1 MPKAVDMTGF
11 KCGLLTVIRREGTK
25 GRQAMWLCKCS
36 CGKLFVESGGNL
48 RKGTIKSCGHLRND
62 RTERQKIA
70 YRTIAKKKHGDSNS
84 RLYFVWQD
92 MRRRCDYP
100 NDISYENYGGRGIKV
115 CEEWDS
121 DYSAFKEWAMSS
133 GYNPDAKRGECTL
146 DRIDPDGDYCPEN
159 CRWQSMLKQSN
170 NRRNSYTITHN
181 GETHTAAEWET
192 ITGIPKGVIYA
203 RYKAGKEP
211 EEILSKNKY
220 GPHGE
225 ITGRY

>member
-62 RTERQKIA
+62 KTERQKIA
-70 YRTIAKKKHGDSNS
+70 HRTIAKTKHGDSNS

-100 NDISYENYGGRGIKV
+100 HDISYENYGGRGIKV
-115 CEEWDS
+115 CEEWNS
-121 DYSAFKEWAMSS
+121 DYSAFKEWAMSA

-146 DRIDPDGDYCPEN
+146 DRINPDGDYCPEN

-170 NRRNSYTITHN
+170 NRRNSYTITYN
-181 GETHTAAEWET
+181 NETHTAAEWEK
-192 ITGIPKGVIYA
+192 ITGVPKGVIYA
-203 RYKAGKEP
+203 RYKAGKTP

-220 GPHGE
+220 GQHGE
-225 ITGRY
+225 IVGRY